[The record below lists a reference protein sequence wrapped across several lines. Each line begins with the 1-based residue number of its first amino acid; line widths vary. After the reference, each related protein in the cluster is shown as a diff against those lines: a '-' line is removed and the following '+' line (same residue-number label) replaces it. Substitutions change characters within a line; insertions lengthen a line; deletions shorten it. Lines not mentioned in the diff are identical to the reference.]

1 MYLLKDLLIKTIEL
15 GASDLHLTV
24 ALPPTIRVNGK
35 FSQIGSEKLLPDYIE
50 TFAKE
55 ILNDNYDEYLANGEF
70 DTSYSLPGIG
80 RFRVNVFKQRNSDAI
95 AIRVIAPKAPTID
108 ELKLPATLK
117 EIVKEQRGLV
127 LVTGPTGCGKSTTL
141 AAMVNEINST
151 RQGHIVTL
159 EDPIEYLHKHNKCIV
174 NQREIGKDTKS
185 YQSALRAVLR
195 EDPDVILV
203 GEMRDFE
210 TISVAITAAE
220 TGHLILST
228 LHTLGAANTIDRVI
242 DAFPPNQQ
250 QQIRTQLSM
259 VLDAV
264 ICQQLVPALDG
275 GERPVFEIMFLNNA
289 IRNMIRESKTHQIDG
304 IISTSQEEG
313 MVSMDN
319 SLLALYRQNVI
330 SKDTAIIYSSNAEL
344 MEKKMARI

>member
-117 EIVKEQRGLV
+117 EIVK
-127 LVTGPTGCGKSTTL
+127 
-141 AAMVNEINST
+141 
-151 RQGHIVTL
+151 
-159 EDPIEYLHKHNKCIV
+159 
-174 NQREIGKDTKS
+174 
-185 YQSALRAVLR
+185 
-195 EDPDVILV
+195 DV
-203 GEMRDFE
+203 E
-210 TISVAITAAE
+210 
-220 TGHLILST
+220 
-228 LHTLGAANTIDRVI
+228 RV
-242 DAFPPNQQ
+242 
-250 QQIRTQLSM
+250 QL
-259 VLDAV
+259 
-264 ICQQLVPALDG
+264 
-275 GERPVFEIMFLNNA
+275 
-289 IRNMIRESKTHQIDG
+289 
-304 IISTSQEEG
+304 
-313 MVSMDN
+313 
-319 SLLALYRQNVI
+319 
-330 SKDTAIIYSSNAEL
+330 
-344 MEKKMARI
+344 